1 MANTIELP
9 DFPARNISLT
19 GDIDET
25 AADNF
30 ITAINNIDTYDI
42 TMATNTL
49 IRVNSLG
56 FDATAYTPPPIKVVI
71 NSPGGYV
78 YDAMSIYDAID
89 GREDIYCIAT
99 GKCMSAA
106 TFVLLAFKPELRM
119 ATKNTTF
126 MIHSISSMTYG
137 KTAQMVDDVNETK
150 RLQKLTDA
158 IYTSKSGITKELLN
172 MIHRE
177 KKDLYMTAREA
188 LKYGMISK
196 II

>member
-1 MANTIELP
+1 MTNTIEIP
-9 DFPARNISLT
+9 DIPARNITLS
-19 GDIDET
+19 GEIDET
-25 AADNF
+25 AAENF
-30 ITAINNIDTYDI
+30 ITALNTIDTYDI
-42 TMATNTL
+42 TMATATL
-49 IRVNSLG
+49 AKINALG
-56 FDATAYTPPPIKVVI
+56 YDAATYSAPPTKVTI

-78 YDAMSIYDAID
+78 YDALSLYDAID
-89 GREDIYCIAT
+89 GREDLVCIAT

-106 TFVLLAFKPELRM
+106 TFILLAFKPELRF

-126 MIHSISSMTYG
+126 MIHSITSMAYG

-177 KKDLYMTAREA
+177 KKDLYLTAKEA
-188 LKYGMISK
+188 LKYGIVSK